1 MRTGSSKTTSKNSAV
16 EPPELFVKT
25 PMKEQDDWSAKL
37 IRLKRYETPG
47 ADYFERFIDDFHQ
60 RQRTEP
66 LKVSV
71 LTLARD
77 RAGAWWRGVSA
88 PARVALASASFMAA
102 GVVLW
107 GVSATG
113 GAPETPSPEGPTL
126 AEVSLIREF

>member
-1 MRTGSSKTTSKNSAV
+1 MQ
-16 EPPELFVKT
+16 
-25 PMKEQDDWSAKL
+25 EQDDWSAKL

-77 RAGAWWRGVSA
+77 RAAAWWRGVSA
-88 PARVALASASFMAA
+88 PARVALASASFMAV

-113 GAPETPSPEGPTL
+113 GAPESPSLEGPTL